1 MKNTQRLSLGALLLA
16 VMLVLG
22 YLESLIPL
30 SGIKAG
36 IFNRYSSVF
45 MLREGGE
52 PCDVKVPAGEF
63 ATVCFR
69 GAYQNTAR
77 FMPKLLAYAKAHS
90 CVPCGNALELYLI
103 DIHESGDPSEYI
115 TELQLPVSAA
125 PDAAVP
131 LRRPDSTK
139 P

>member
-1 MKNTQRLSLGALLLA
+1 
-16 VMLVLG
+16 
-22 YLESLIPL
+22 
-30 SGIKAG
+30 
-36 IFNRYSSVF
+36 